1 MPARLEKSAVTRVRI
16 ALYLAPALLLSLLVF
31 FYPICKTIYNSLHE
45 LVLGGANA
53 GASRFVGLGNFRFVF
68 KDPLFAE
75 SLGHNFLLFLVCVPL
90 LVVLSVAVAV
100 LLNQGMTGWR
110 AYRTIVFIPYVLP
123 IVVVGI
129 SFGFMFQLNGVI
141 NTAFAALK
149 LDALRV
155 DWLAKSNSAFLV
167 LVVMIVWKELG
178 FGVVIMLARLLSVD
192 ESLIEAG
199 RLDGCNSWQLTLP
212 VIVPQMKEIIYFY
225 TVLATITVFTWLF
238 NYVFVLTRGGP
249 GTSTYILELY
259 AYNQAF
265 RYQNRGLSSAVAA
278 LIILAVL
285 LVTFLPELRRLA
297 ARKEGIEHMR
307 VPRG

>member
-1 MPARLEKSAVTRVRI
+1 
-16 ALYLAPALLLSLLVF
+16 
-31 FYPICKTIYNSLHE
+31 
-45 LVLGGANA
+45 
-53 GASRFVGLGNFRFVF
+53 
-68 KDPLFAE
+68 
-75 SLGHNFLLFLVCVPL
+75 
-90 LVVLSVAVAV
+90 
-100 LLNQGMTGWR
+100 
-110 AYRTIVFIPYVLP
+110 
-123 IVVVGI
+123 
-129 SFGFMFQLNGVI
+129 
-141 NTAFAALK
+141 
-149 LDALRV
+149 
-155 DWLAKSNSAFLV
+155 
-167 LVVMIVWKELG
+167 
-178 FGVVIMLARLLSVD
+178 
-192 ESLIEAG
+192 
-199 RLDGCNSWQLTLP
+199 
-212 VIVPQMKEIIYFY
+212 MKEIIYFY